1 MRNVYADNWNRPSGN
16 GGRQVTTSARN
27 ESAARQLAS
36 FAASVKFSDLPADDQ
51 IRTKLRLLN
60 VAGSVLAARRLT
72 GAQLVRSYS
81 ETLSGGGQSSFWLS
95 GQRGRPEDAA
105 FVNGMWAHLA
115 LLDDTVTHTGTM
127 LIPAALSVAEARGC
141 PGEEVLAALAVGYEI
156 TARIETGLMLAS
168 AVTLQGFRHSWPGV
182 FGAAVAV
189 AKLMGLPVDG
199 IEDTLAL
206 VSTLAVPGTMAW
218 YCNWADAEEAAR
230 LGSTG
235 VTERYVQLGAN
246 AKNAVLAAS
255 LAAHGFHGSGVALE
269 GECGIYAVYANGMGL
284 PPDLSYRLGEE
295 WHLAPIGVKPY
306 PGSWV
311 IPVYCAERI
320 VSRRAITSVSEIDHI
335 RVDMVTWK
343 RNKAVVFPGPFTN
356 QEQALASTPF
366 NVAATLIFGRY
377 DVAVLARATGDARVD
392 ELAAKVRIG
401 AIPGAVTP
409 DGKAGVVEVVFTDG
423 TSIREDASAMPGS
436 LLRPDTWADM
446 NARFDGMCGDESA
459 DSKRAISEYI
469 EHFENGDARGLA
481 DLLRRPE

>member
-1 MRNVYADNWNRPSGN
+1 
-16 GGRQVTTSARN
+16 
-27 ESAARQLAS
+27 
-36 FAASVKFSDLPADDQ
+36 
-51 IRTKLRLLN
+51 
-60 VAGSVLAARRLT
+60 
-72 GAQLVRSYS
+72 
-81 ETLSGGGQSSFWLS
+81 
-95 GQRGRPEDAA
+95 
-105 FVNGMWAHLA
+105 
-115 LLDDTVTHTGTM
+115 
-127 LIPAALSVAEARGC
+127 
-141 PGEEVLAALAVGYEI
+141 
-156 TARIETGLMLAS
+156 
-168 AVTLQGFRHSWPGV
+168 
-182 FGAAVAV
+182 
-189 AKLMGLPVDG
+189 VDG

-255 LAAHGFHGSGVALE
+255 LAAHGFHGSDVALE

-320 VSRRAITSVSEIDHI
+320 VRRRAIKSAAEVDHI
-335 RVDMVTWK
+335 NIDMVTWK
-343 RNKAVVFPGPFTN
+343 RNKSVVFPGPFTN
-356 QEQALASTPF
+356 QEQAIASTPF
-366 NVAATLIFGRY
+366 NVAATLIFGKY
-377 DVAVLARATGDARVD
+377 DVDVLARATGDPRVD

-401 AIPGAVTP
+401 AMPGAVTP
-409 DGKAGVVEVVFTDG
+409 DAKAGIVEVAFADG
-423 TSIREDASAMPGS
+423 TSIREDASSMPGS
-436 LLRPDTWADM
+436 VLRPDTWADM

-459 DSKRAISEYI
+459 ESKRAVSEYI

-481 DLLRRPE
+481 DLLCRPE